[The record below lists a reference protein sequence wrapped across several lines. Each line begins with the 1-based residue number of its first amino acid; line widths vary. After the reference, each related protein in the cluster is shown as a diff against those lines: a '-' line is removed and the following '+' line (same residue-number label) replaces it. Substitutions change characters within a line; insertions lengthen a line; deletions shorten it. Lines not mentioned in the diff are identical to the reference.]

1 MNFVALVHECAP
13 WASAQTMA
21 SIVGKES
28 AFNPLAI
35 GINGGSKLARQPV
48 NKEEAVVT
56 ANWLLAHG
64 YNIDIGLGQINY
76 KNLGKLGLSVNDA
89 FDACKNIRAAALL
102 LSWNYEAAKSKI
114 AGEQPALLAA
124 ISTYNTGNMRSGFQ
138 NGYVRD
144 VVANAGLVLPVVP
157 LASSVSSRTRAK
169 AAAPKKSTENVPGQK
184 TTRYANDDGTTAQTA
199 TYNLTFE

>member
-1 MNFVALVHECAP
+1 
-13 WASAQTMA
+13 MA
-21 SIVGKES
+21 SIVRKES
-28 AFNPLAI
+28 AFNPLVI
-35 GINGGSKLARQPV
+35 GINGGSRLARQPIT
-48 NKEEAVVT
+48 KEEAVVT

-64 YNIDIGLGQINY
+64 YNIDMGLGQINY
-76 KNLGKLGLSVNDA
+76 KNLGKLGLSVDDA

-144 VVANAGLVLPVVP
+144 VVANAGQAIPIVGPGQTNNSAQRGRKGP
-157 LASSVSSRTRAK
+157 KK
-169 AAAPKKSTENVPGQK
+169 AAVPAQSGSV
-184 TTRYANDDGTTAQTA
+184 TMYANDDGSVAQTNA
-199 TYNLTFE
+199 FRLSFD